1 MFLELKVWSKCS
13 VAYKYLIESLLNT
26 CIFSL
31 TEKWTVLNFYVS
43 FIQMESNRMS
53 TKNPG
58 RKTVLNWFACPW
70 VKKKNWSPTT
80 QQEFWVPQISECPHG
95 TQTTINQSFSTLEI
109 LLVST
114 CCVYTL
120 IMSTKTISSIP
131 ASPLTVDLHK
141 AWICYK
147 TSKKLGKKVTT
158 ICIIFWKRK
167 KYKMTINGPWSGAQ
181 NTTGNTLHCKS
192 STSAKALCLRR
203 HVYRSIVGLSANI

>member
-1 MFLELKVWSKCS
+1 MNSFEFLCQFHSNGEQQNVNQKSRKKNS
-13 VAYKYLIESLLNT
+13 PKLICMSL
-26 CIFSL
+26 S
-31 TEKWTVLNFYVS
+31 E
-43 FIQMESNRMS
+43 
-53 TKNPG
+53 
-58 RKTVLNWFACPW
+58 
-70 VKKKNWSPTT
+70 KKNWSPTT
-80 QQEFWVPQISECPHG
+80 QQEFWVPQISECPRG

-158 ICIIFWKRK
+158 ICIIIWKWK

-181 NTTGNTLHCKS
+181 NTTGNTLNCNS
-192 STSAKALCLRR
+192 SKSAKALCLRR